1 MNTLLHTQ
9 LISESQIFRLR
20 RKIYHALISVTKDKN
35 SAALFSSSFSSV
47 ARYLVIKSEKL
58 SLSINVQILDMSV
71 SLRIMFISEVQDHD
85 LNKSIFQSEG
95 YSCENK
101 GSFLLVEKYIS
112 LSQEILSTNAVSDA
126 TKILLDKTTE
136 ELLNELNLQNSKLE
150 KEVEE
155 RKKAEENLKETQK
168 DLIINEKLA
177 ALGSM
182 VAGVAHEI
190 NTPVGISV
198 TAASHL
204 KDSIES
210 FISMYEQNK
219 IKKSDLDILIR
230 TVRESNA
237 VVEEN
242 LQRASKLIRSFKE
255 VAVDQSAEDERE
267 IFFKQYVE
275 QIITSL
281 SPRFRNRAIEIVTDD
296 IDPSLKVT
304 ITPGPIAQILSNLIE
319 NSLVHAFDENQ
330 KGLIRIAATL
340 DGEGLQIVYSDN
352 GKGIP
357 EEYLQKIFDPFFTTK
372 RSEGG
377 TGLGM
382 HLVHNIVRKKFA
394 GQIRCE
400 SEVNK
405 GTTFYISLNILK

>member
-9 LISESQIFRLR
+9 LISENQIFQVR
-20 RKIYHALISVTKDKN
+20 RKIYHALISITQDKN
-35 SAALFSSSFSSV
+35 SAAILSSSFSSA
-47 ARYLVIKSEKL
+47 ARCLFRQSKKLDLYINVEKSDTSL
-58 SLSINVQILDMSV
+58 SLQIK
-71 SLRIMFISEVQDHD
+71 FISEVQE
-85 LNKSIFQSEG
+85 LNFNKSFLQSEG
-95 YSCENK
+95 YSFANK
-101 GSFLLVEKYIS
+101 GSVSIVEKYIG
-112 LSQEILSTNAVSDA
+112 LSQEILSTNALSDA
-126 TKILLDKTTE
+126 TKILLDKTTV
-136 ELLNELNLQNSKLE
+136 ELLDELNLQNSKLE

-155 RKKAEENLKETQK
+155 RKKAEENLKETQN

-210 FISMYEQNK
+210 FNSIYEQNK
-219 IKKSDLDILIR
+219 IKKSDLDTLIK

-255 VAVDQSAEDERE
+255 VAVDQSAEDVRE

-281 SPRFRNRAIEIVTDD
+281 SPRFRNRSIEVVTDE
-296 IDPSLKVT
+296 IDPALKVT
-304 ITPGPIAQILSNLIE
+304 TTPGPIAQILSNLIE
-319 NSLVHAFDENQ
+319 NSLVHAFEENQ
-330 KGLIRIAATL
+330 SGLIQIGANSS
-340 DGEGLQIVYSDN
+340 GNELQIVYSDN
-352 GKGIP
+352 GRGIP
-357 EEYLQKIFDPFFTTK
+357 KEYLQKIFDPFFTTK

-382 HLVHNIVRKKFA
+382 HLVHNIVRKKFS
-394 GQIRCE
+394 GQISCE
-400 SEVNK
+400 STLGL
-405 GTTFYISLNILK
+405 GTTFYISLSVLN

>member
-9 LISESQIFRLR
+9 LISENQIFQVR
-20 RKIYHALISVTKDKN
+20 RKIYHALISITQDKN
-35 SAALFSSSFSSV
+35 SAAILSSSFSSA
-47 ARYLVIKSEKL
+47 ARCLFRQSKKLDLYINVEKSDTSL
-58 SLSINVQILDMSV
+58 SLQIK
-71 SLRIMFISEVQDHD
+71 FISEVQE
-85 LNKSIFQSEG
+85 LNFNKSFLQSEG
-95 YSCENK
+95 YSFANK
-101 GSFLLVEKYIS
+101 GSVSIVEKYIG
-112 LSQEILSTNAVSDA
+112 LSQEILSTNALSDA
-126 TKILLDKTTE
+126 TKILLDKTTV
-136 ELLNELNLQNSKLE
+136 ELLDELNFQNSKLE

-155 RKKAEENLKETQK
+155 RKKAEENLKETQN
-168 DLIINEKLA
+168 DLIINGKLA

-210 FISMYEQNK
+210 FNSIYEQNK
-219 IKKSDLDILIR
+219 IKKSDLDTLIK

-255 VAVDQSAEDERE
+255 VAVDQSAEDVRE

-281 SPRFRNRAIEIVTDD
+281 SPRFRNRSIEVVTDD
-296 IDPSLKVT
+296 IDPALKVT
-304 ITPGPIAQILSNLIE
+304 TTPGPIAQILSNLVE
-319 NSLVHAFDENQ
+319 NSLVHAFEENQ
-330 KGLIRIAATL
+330 SGLIQIGANSS
-340 DGEGLQIVYSDN
+340 GNELQIVYSDN
-352 GKGIP
+352 GRGIP
-357 EEYLQKIFDPFFTTK
+357 KEYLQKIFDPFFTTK

-382 HLVHNIVRKKFA
+382 HLVHNIVRKKFS
-394 GQIRCE
+394 GQISCE
-400 SEVNK
+400 STLGL
-405 GTTFYISLNILK
+405 GTTFYISLSVLN

>member
-9 LISESQIFRLR
+9 LISENQIFQVR
-20 RKIYHALISVTKDKN
+20 RKIYHALISITQDKN
-35 SAALFSSSFSSV
+35 SAAILSSSFSSA
-47 ARYLVIKSEKL
+47 ARCLFRQSKKLDLYINVEKSDTSL
-58 SLSINVQILDMSV
+58 SLQIK
-71 SLRIMFISEVQDHD
+71 FISEVQE
-85 LNKSIFQSEG
+85 LNFNKSFLQSEG
-95 YSCENK
+95 YSFANK
-101 GSFLLVEKYIS
+101 GSVSIVEKYIG
-112 LSQEILSTNAVSDA
+112 LSQEILSTNALSDA
-126 TKILLDKTTE
+126 TKILLDKTTV
-136 ELLNELNLQNSKLE
+136 ELLDELNLQNSKLE

-155 RKKAEENLKETQK
+155 RKKAEENLKETQN

-210 FISMYEQNK
+210 FNSIYEQNK
-219 IKKSDLDILIR
+219 IKKSDLDTLIK

-255 VAVDQSAEDERE
+255 VAVDQSAEDVRE

-281 SPRFRNRAIEIVTDD
+281 SPRFRNRSIEVVTDD
-296 IDPSLKVT
+296 IDPALKVT
-304 ITPGPIAQILSNLIE
+304 TTPGPIAQILSNLIE
-319 NSLVHAFDENQ
+319 NSLVHAFEENQ
-330 KGLIRIAATL
+330 SGLIQIGANSS
-340 DGEGLQIVYSDN
+340 GNELQIVYSDN
-352 GKGIP
+352 GRGIP
-357 EEYLQKIFDPFFTTK
+357 KEYLQKIFDPFFTTK

-382 HLVHNIVRKKFA
+382 HLVHNIVRKKFS
-394 GQIRCE
+394 GQISCE
-400 SEVNK
+400 STLGL
-405 GTTFYISLNILK
+405 GTTFYISLSVLN